1 MKAKTEAV
9 LIAERKKLVKFF
21 YRHLLVAAPELQ
33 RRNKYFLPG
42 NRYPEKR
49 AVRSTA
55 NLGGTAEKYNRPLR
69 DAGLFLFGG
78 KCLVWHNVKIKEK

>member
-1 MKAKTEAV
+1 
-9 LIAERKKLVKFF
+9 
-21 YRHLLVAAPELQ
+21 
-33 RRNKYFLPG
+33 LP
-42 NRYPEKR
+42 RLSCKEETSIFCRETVIPKKR